1 MREGFLYLTHL
12 TVLSILNVEIFGVE
26 IHIQTCYNCRIVH
39 PWVKIWM
46 KGCAII
52 FGNVAVQTFSEI
64 LLVLQSILKHVIK
77 IKIAEFHA

>member
-12 TVLSILNVEIFGVE
+12 TVLSILNVDFWRGNSYTNVLQLS
-26 IHIQTCYNCRIVH
+26 HSSPLSKN
-39 PWVKIWM
+39 WM